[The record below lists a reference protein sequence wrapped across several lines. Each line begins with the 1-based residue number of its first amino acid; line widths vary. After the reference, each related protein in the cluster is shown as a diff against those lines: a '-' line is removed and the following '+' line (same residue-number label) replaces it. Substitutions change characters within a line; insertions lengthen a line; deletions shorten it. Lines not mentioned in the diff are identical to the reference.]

1 MLPSDFCH
9 QSYRKLNWDLA
20 HLSDD
25 QLEEHW
31 LTQGQLEGRRYS
43 GLTRSELIL
52 AGKTKAER
60 GLEIA
65 PYFCPIAPKRQGY
78 NVQTVDVF
86 DRPTLEQRAAEDP
99 NIPDIMIP
107 NIEDVDFVGSAGYL
121 RQLIGDQIP
130 AGSLDYIM
138 SSHNFEHLPNPLR
151 FLQDC
156 EHYLSPTGLLSM
168 AIPDLRCC
176 FDFFQWPTMLEEWL
190 WSEIQEQQQP
200 STIELFRASCRL
212 TNNFGYLNYPHE
224 QIALTGDLLTS
235 FQQLLVDAGGVKPG
249 EYRDAHRS
257 FFTPSSFRLLLS
269 ELQYLGLTGLE
280 IVQLTGPIGN
290 EFIVQLAPAST
301 EQTWVAPEEFARQ
314 RRQLLF
320 DIIDE
325 ISLKSPRL
333 RESPRLRA
341 PSPTIAG
348 SPPPATAP

>member
-1 MLPSDFCH
+1 MLPPDFSH
-9 QSYRKLNWDLA
+9 QRYRELNRDLA
-20 HLSDD
+20 HLSDA
-25 QLEEHW
+25 QLEQHW
-31 LTQGQLEGRRYS
+31 LNHGQSEGRRYS
-43 GLTRSELIL
+43 GPSRSEFIL
-52 AGKTKAER
+52 AGKGKADP

-65 PYFCPIAPKRQGY
+65 PYFSPIAPKRLGY
-78 NVQTVDVF
+78 NVRIVDVF

-99 NIPDIMIP
+99 DIPNHMIA
-107 NIEDVDFVGSAGYL
+107 NIEDVDFVGSAGDL
-121 RQLIGDQIP
+121 RLLIGDRIA
-130 AGSLDYIM
+130 AGGLAYIL

-151 FLQDC
+151 FLQGC
-156 EHYLSPTGLLSM
+156 EYYLAPTGLLSM

-190 WSEIQEQQQP
+190 AAELQAQQRP
-200 STIELFRASCRL
+200 SAFELFRASCRL
-212 TNNFGYLNYPHE
+212 TNNFGKLDYPHQ

-235 FQQLLVDAGGVKPG
+235 FQQLLLDVDAEPAA

-290 EFIVQLAPAST
+290 EFIVQLAPASGQ
-301 EQTWVAPEEFARQ
+301 QTWISPEEFGRR

-325 ISLKSPRL
+325 ISLKSPGQR
-333 RESPRLRA
+333 
-341 PSPTIAG
+341 
-348 SPPPATAP
+348 PATANGSAASPQVPSP